1 MADIIR
7 TLDSGKTRPTNDSSS
22 CKNDSHHSQIYHGS
36 RSNGSACSSKP
47 SSHHDGSHQKSFGTS
62 SSKPHQTNTS
72 TTSVSE
78 HLPPTPSPTDDRR
91 FTQMEYDLLGLSL
104 EEVAK
109 AHPYNPQDLYQ
120 ATDRNLTARL
130 PPRSAGSREAGYS
143 LHSAYGLPPI
153 VRYLAEG
160 PAEGSTIFR

>member
-7 TLDSGKTRPTNDSSS
+7 SPDSGKTRPTNDASSRR
-22 CKNDSHHSQIYHGS
+22 NDSHHSQVYHGS
-36 RSNGSACSSKP
+36 RSNRSACSSKP
-47 SSHHDGSHQKSFGTS
+47 SSHHDGGHQTSFSYS

-72 TTSVSE
+72 ITSVSDY
-78 HLPPTPSPTDDRR
+78 LPTTPSPNDNRI
-91 FTQMEYDLLGLSL
+91 FAQMEYDLLGLSL

-109 AHPYNPQDLYQ
+109 THPYNPQNLYQ
-120 ATDRNLTARL
+120 ATDWNLTARL

-143 LHSAYGLPPI
+143 RHSADGLPPI